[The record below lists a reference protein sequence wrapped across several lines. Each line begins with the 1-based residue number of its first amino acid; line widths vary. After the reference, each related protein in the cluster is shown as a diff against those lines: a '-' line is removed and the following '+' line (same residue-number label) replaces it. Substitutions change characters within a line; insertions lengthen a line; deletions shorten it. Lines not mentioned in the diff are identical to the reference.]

1 MRVDSLEELVNYI
14 MNDIMKDE
22 YDRYLTISFGKD
34 EILIHVFESEI
45 PLRIKYHQVYEED
58 NPTIQNR
65 IFAEVCAELLRG
77 DIGVGWLKELDEIC
91 EAINMNSHIFEKLLK

>member
-1 MRVDSLEELVNYI
+1 MKLDNLQELVNYI
-14 MNDIMKDE
+14 MNNIMKDE

-58 NPTIQNR
+58 NPAIQNR

-77 DIGVGWLKELDEIC
+77 DIGVGWLRELHEIC
-91 EAINMNSHIFEKLLK
+91 EAINTNSHIFEKLLK